1 MRRGRI
7 AVLASAA
14 LVLVCAVTTGVSSA
28 ASGKHARYRIV
39 SLCGVPHPGSAACM
53 AEKLVP
59 SSLSSSQ
66 LKASAK
72 RQRHALRSGVR
83 TAVTNSE
90 PEPGYLTPQSLHAA
104 YSLPS
109 ESSGSGAQTIA
120 LVDAFDDPTAEADLK
135 VYDEQFG
142 LPPCTTA
149 NGCFRKLDEQGKA
162 SPLPAVQGEWA
173 GEISIDVQMAR
184 AICEN
189 CHILLIEAES
199 EEFSDLG
206 TAVDTAVSAGATVV
220 SNSYGGTEESSYSS
234 YQSHYHH
241 PGVVIAASSGDCGYF
256 NKKCRQDPVGANF
269 PADSPDVVAVGG
281 TSLTKSAGT
290 WTSTT
295 WVDGGSGCSSLF
307 AAPSWQI
314 SLAGFS
320 ATGCG
325 GGRSI
330 ADTSAIGDPET
341 GVDVYDSTPEGNG
354 DPTGWG
360 VWGGTSVAA
369 PIVAGEFALGGGAH
383 GVEFPA
389 ATLYQHNGQSNAF
402 YDVISGNNGSCSGT
416 TACQAVS
423 GFDGPTG
430 LGSPVGLRA
439 FSAQN
444 TPSATAPPGISGTA
458 EQGLALTETHGQWT
472 SSPTSYA
479 YQWLRC
485 NSAGATCSPIPSA
498 TEQSYTLVAADV
510 GFTIRAQETA
520 SNAEGAGSPSLSTQS
535 AVVVSDIPTISGFA
549 PAGAPTGSVVTIT
562 GTAFE
567 GTETLSF
574 GKFTASFKVI
584 SPTQIEATVPNGAS
598 AGKVSLT
605 THYGSATSK
614 AKFTPTLSLISF
626 SPASAAAGKT
636 ISIKGLGF
644 NSSSR
649 VSFAGTP
656 AASVTFVSSK
666 HLKVV
671 VPPAAGNGPITVT
684 NSASPVGSVESPS
697 SFSLG

>member
-1 MRRGRI
+1 M
-7 AVLASAA
+7 
-14 LVLVCAVTTGVSSA
+14 GV
-28 ASGKHARYRIV
+28 
-39 SLCGVPHPGSAACM
+39 
-53 AEKLVP
+53 
-59 SSLSSSQ
+59 
-66 LKASAK
+66 
-72 RQRHALRSGVR
+72 
-83 TAVTNSE
+83 
-90 PEPGYLTPQSLHAA
+90 
-104 YSLPS
+104 
-109 ESSGSGAQTIA
+109 
-120 LVDAFDDPTAEADLK
+120 
-135 VYDEQFG
+135 
-142 LPPCTTA
+142 
-149 NGCFRKLDEQGKA
+149 
-162 SPLPAVQGEWA
+162 
-173 GEISIDVQMAR
+173 
-184 AICEN
+184 
-189 CHILLIEAES
+189 
-199 EEFSDLG
+199 
-206 TAVDTAVSAGATVV
+206 
-220 SNSYGGTEESSYSS
+220 
-234 YQSHYHH
+234 
-241 PGVVIAASSGDCGYF
+241 
-256 NKKCRQDPVGANF
+256 
-269 PADSPDVVAVGG
+269 
-281 TSLTKSAGT
+281 
-290 WTSTT
+290 
-295 WVDGGSGCSSLF
+295 
-307 AAPSWQI
+307 
-314 SLAGFS
+314 AGFS

-330 ADTSAIGDPET
+330 ADTAAIGDPET

-369 PIVAGEFALGGGAH
+369 PIVAGEFALAGGSH
-383 GVEFPA
+383 GVELPA
-389 ATLYQHNGQSNAF
+389 ATLYQHSGQSNAF
-402 YDVISGNNGSCSGT
+402 YDVIAGNNGSCSGT

-458 EQGLALTETHGQWT
+458 EQGLTLTETHGQWT
-472 SSPTSYA
+472 NSPTSYA

-485 NSAGATCSPIPSA
+485 NSAGANCSPIPSA

-574 GKFTASFKVI
+574 GKLTASFKVI
-584 SPTQIEATVPNGAS
+584 SPTQIEATVPNGAT

-605 THYGSATSK
+605 THSGSATSK

-697 SFSLG
+697 SFSFG